1 MEVGKMLTTSYQ
13 VFLVGLAGG
22 AVLELVHWYNI
33 RRDEHFPTY
42 AASPLYWIVTAL
54 MAVVG
59 GVLAVIYFGSQAEPI
74 VTFHV
79 GLSTPL
85 ILQKLTTTIANVPGA
100 RGGASF
106 VSFFTW

>member
-1 MEVGKMLTTSYQ
+1 MLTSSLQ
-13 VFLVGLAGG
+13 IFLVGLAGG
-22 AVLELVHWYNI
+22 AVLELLHWYNI
-33 RRDEHFPTY
+33 RRDPQLPAY
-42 AASPLYWIVTAL
+42 AGSPFYWIITIL

-59 GVLAVIYFGSQAEPI
+59 GGLALLYFGSQADAI

-85 ILQKLTTTIANVPGA
+85 ILQKLTTTVANVPG
-100 RGGASF
+100 GKGLNASL